1 MFKLVNIIL
10 SVVAFFCFFS
20 THAQINSYEFKN
32 VLPPQTDA
40 VKTVD
45 ASNFGSYKATNE
57 WIRYNIR
64 AEGIFIETITHMSIL
79 RETIRESST
88 YFVRNGY
95 LFGVTKDSVPC
106 FLEGERYYYG
116 LKSEIEVIG
125 LNSKN
130 VLTRLSKDNYMIN
143 YFDNGSYTPS
153 RLSFSGNQLII
164 EHFDYEDQTIVFSSI
179 QDQVQVGMRIL
190 LNPTTEEWNKIDK
203 KIIFPI
209 QQRLKKE

>member
-1 MFKLVNIIL
+1 MLKLVNIIL
-10 SVVAFFCFFS
+10 STVAFFCFFS
-20 THAQINSYEFKN
+20 LHAQINSYEFKIT
-32 VLPPQTDA
+32 LPPQSEP
-40 VKTVD
+40 VKTID
-45 ASNFGSYKATNE
+45 AQYFGSYRATDE
-57 WIRYNIR
+57 WIKYNIR

-106 FLEGERYYYG
+106 FLEGERFYYG

-125 LNSKN
+125 NNSKN
-130 VLTRLSKDNYMIN
+130 LLTRMGKDNYIIN

-153 RLSFSGNQLII
+153 RLIFSGNQLII
-164 EHFDYEDQTIVFSSI
+164 EHFDYEDQTSVFSNI
-179 QDQVQVGMRIL
+179 ETKDKAGLRIL
-190 LNPTTEEWNKIDK
+190 LSPTIEEWNKIDK